1 MRNAKGF
8 GLLELMVTLVIASL
22 LVSLAVP
29 AYEMYA
35 QRARVSAAVGEIAKL
50 SLAIEQFRL
59 KNNDRIPLSLDELGV
74 DVPRDPWGR
83 EYQFLNIPST
93 GSSKAGVR
101 KDGLLNPLNSD
112 FDLYSLGK
120 DGRSSG
126 PLSAQDSRD
135 DIVRA
140 NNGAFIG
147 LGEDY

>member
-1 MRNAKGF
+1 MRHAKGF

-35 QRARVSAAVGEIAKL
+35 QRAKVSAAVGEIAEL

-59 KNNDRIPLSLDELGV
+59 RNDDRIPLSLDELGV

-83 EYQFLNIPST
+83 EYRFLNIPST
-93 GSSKAGVR
+93 GNNKDGVR
-101 KDGLLNPLNSD
+101 KDGRLNPLNSD

-120 DGRSSG
+120 DGASAS
-126 PLSAQDSRD
+126 PLSAKESRD

>member
-1 MRNAKGF
+1 MRHAKGF

-35 QRARVSAAVGEIAKL
+35 QRAKVSAAVGEIAEL

-59 KNNDRIPLSLDELGV
+59 RNDDRIPLSLDELGV

-83 EYQFLNIPST
+83 DYRFLNIPST
-93 GSSKAGVR
+93 GNNKDGVR
-101 KDGLLNPLNSD
+101 KDGRLNPLNSD

-120 DGRSSG
+120 DGASAG
-126 PLSAQDSRD
+126 PLTAKESRD

-140 NNGAFIG
+140 NNGAFNG